1 MVRRNNLLAAA
12 AVCLGLLALSLP
24 ARAQT
29 LKTPQTGDPQIKSIE
44 AISFGPQ
51 GLLLIGDGKGRQVV
65 AIDTEDINPK
75 KLSKT
80 EITGI
85 ADELAGRIGTTGKGI
100 EIIKLAVN
108 PASHT
113 AYFAIRKMDDKKDL
127 ILTLDGDGKI
137 REFSLEKVKHVAVPL
152 PTDVKVVKITDI
164 SWAGDRVLV
173 AVQASD
179 TFASKFLSV
188 MAPLASGGQ
197 CDCVSAETYHVAH
210 SNWETRA
217 PIRTVIP
224 YEENGKK
231 YLVGA
236 FTCTPIVKYSLD
248 DLKSGGKVKGQSVIE
263 IGSGNEPRDM
273 FLYEKNGKKY
283 ILMST
288 FRFHHKQR
296 PVGPSPYW
304 AVRVDYDI
312 LGEKEKVNQ
321 TALRRVDGSYKSITD
336 RAQVMPDFHG
346 VVHMDRLDGDRA
358 LIVRVADKGRL
369 DLVAVP
375 LP

>member
-1 MVRRNNLLAAA
+1 MIGRKHLVALAVGIAY
-12 AVCLGLLALSLP
+12 LLP
-24 ARAQT
+24 AGAAHAQS
-29 LKTPQTGDPQIKSIE
+29 LKSPKSGDPQVKSIE
-44 AISFGPQ
+44 AISFGPN

-65 AIDTEDINPK
+65 AVDTQDTAPK

-80 EITGI
+80 EIPNI

-108 PASHT
+108 PASQT

-127 ILTLDGDGKI
+127 LLTLNADGKV
-137 REFSLEKVKHVAVPL
+137 REFTLDNVKHVRVPL

-164 SWAGDRVLV
+164 TWAGDRVLV

-179 TFASKFLSV
+179 TFASKFVSI
-188 MAPLASGGQ
+188 MAPLAGDTR

-217 PIRTVIP
+217 PIRTAIP

-248 DLKSGGKVKGQSVIE
+248 DLKSGGKVKGQSIIE

-273 FLYEKNGKKY
+273 FVYEKKGKKY
-283 ILMST
+283 ILMSMN
-288 FRFHHKQR
+288 RFHHKR
-296 PVGPSPYW
+296 KPVGPSPHW
-304 AVRVDYDI
+304 AVRVDFD
-312 LGEKEKVNQ
+312 LLAENEKVNKK
-321 TALRRVDGSYKSITD
+321 ALVRVDRNYESVTD
-336 RAQVMPDFHG
+336 RAQVMPDYHG
-346 VVHMDRLDGDRA
+346 VVHMDRLDDNRA
-358 LIVRVADKGRL
+358 LIVRTDDKGRL
-369 DLVAVP
+369 DLTAVP

>member
-1 MVRRNNLLAAA
+1 MIRRKQLAALAAGLVYLTMAA
-12 AVCLGLLALSLP
+12 AVHGQSLKAP
-24 ARAQT
+24 
-29 LKTPQTGDPQIKSIE
+29 KTGDPQLKSIE

-65 AIDTEDINPK
+65 AIDTEDTTPK

-80 EITGI
+80 EIPNI

-100 EIIKLAVN
+100 QITKLAVN
-108 PASHT
+108 PASQA

-127 ILTLDGDGKI
+127 LLKLDGDGKI
-137 REFSLEKVKHVAVPL
+137 SEFVLDNVKHVRVPL
-152 PTDVKVVKITDI
+152 PTDVKVVKVTDI
-164 SWAGDRVLV
+164 TWAGDRIL
-173 AVQASD
+173 AAIQASD
-179 TFASKFLSV
+179 TFASKFVSI
-188 MAPLASGGQ
+188 MAPLAGDAK

-217 PIRTVIP
+217 PIRTAIP

-273 FLYEKNGKKY
+273 FVYEKNGKKY

-288 FRFHHKQR
+288 YRFHHQR
-296 PVGPSPYW
+296 KPVGPSPYW
-304 AVRVDYDI
+304 AVRVDYD
-312 LGEKEKVNQ
+312 LLAENEKVNKN
-321 TALRRVDGSYKSITD
+321 ALVRVNRNYESITD
-336 RAQVMPDFHG
+336 RAQVMPGYHG
-346 VVHMDRLDGDRA
+346 VVHMDKLDGDRA
-358 LIVRVADKGRL
+358 LIVRTDDKGRL
-369 DLVAVP
+369 DLAAVP